1 MINHSTNILEMTN
14 MLFKSFRFIHL
25 CMFELNMSLME
36 SQSAAIVFRDFV
48 KVMVYPNRWRL
59 WLIWKSCFGLC
70 CLAILSPS
78 LRCLVKA
85 FVSLLLCQ
93 LL

>member
-1 MINHSTNILEMTN
+1 MIKHSTNILEMTN
-14 MLFKSFRFIHL
+14 MLFTSFRFIHL

-59 WLIWKSCFGLC
+59 WKSCFVW
-70 CLAILSPS
+70 S
-78 LRCLVKA
+78 R
-85 FVSLLLCQ
+85 LLYHYYYVISYKMSDITD
-93 LL
+93 